1 MHRPFVLVCH
11 FNHAGSILTTKIESK
26 IGLQLYAMIFA
37 VSMASDEGLSDFSC
51 ITCFESLKNDG
62 LGYGMI
68 GDDCKPAFCQPGETR
83 CLVTKFHAPDVGTMR
98 IRACETQEVEDVE
111 DGCIGMG
118 CKREGFGYHCK
129 QACSGANCNDDEFA
143 DLVDQVNR

>member
-1 MHRPFVLVCH
+1 
-11 FNHAGSILTTKIESK
+11 
-26 IGLQLYAMIFA
+26 
-37 VSMASDEGLSDFSC
+37 MASDEGLSDFSC

-68 GDDCKPAFCQPGETR
+68 GDDCKPTFCQPGETR